1 MKSNWQKPRE
11 AIERVPYLAISAFG
25 VPFGVLA
32 SALFPTEPLVRGH
45 SLAVVLPLSCTALSV
60 LVWLMQPST
69 RTSRS
74 LYRFPLSVYGAVW
87 LVFLFL
93 TLRDELL
100 VDYRVLAVPIVLI
113 MVALKPPN
121 RSQLLTSMSALS
133 WAIVIVLGAHFLYE
147 VLEYGTAA
155 IPGVMVPGTSIYLGS
170 PQRLFGAWGNPNL
183 VGPVGAYIAVFGL
196 FKRGF
201 SGWLFF
207 VVGLLTIAVAG
218 TQSGLLAFLV
228 GGSVLWIF
236 DDCFRLWPL
245 TRTSRVVLTTSF
257 LVFIVAI
264 ATYLQPTYGER
275 TRIWGQYLDF
285 WLTQPVG
292 GVGTSAIQ
300 AGLAS
305 GELQPWYVHG
315 HNIWL
320 DAAGRY
326 GLMGLLPIALL
337 VGVWTWINIKGAV
350 GGSGLGLALL
360 AVFTAV
366 GVFEVDSTFLYW
378 SVPTLFLFLG
388 LLTSVA
394 SRPNKNL
401 GRQQLVD

>member
-1 MKSNWQKPRE
+1 MWHRIRDATDS
-11 AIERVPYLAISAFG
+11 VPYLGVVAFG

-32 SALFPTEPLVRGH
+32 SAIFLTQPLIRGH
-45 SLAVVLPLSCTALSV
+45 SLAVVIPLAFTAVAVCLWLIQPFLEVNRSPYWLPI
-60 LVWLMQPST
+60 
-69 RTSRS
+69 
-74 LYRFPLSVYGAVW
+74 SVYGAVW
-87 LVFLFL
+87 LVFLLL
-93 TLRDELL
+93 TLRDGLL
-100 VDYRVLAVPIVLI
+100 VDYRALAVPAVLI

-133 WAIVIVLGAHFLYE
+133 WSIVLVLGAHFLYE
-147 VLEYGTAA
+147 VLEYGTAS
-155 IPGVMVPGTSIYLGS
+155 IPGLMVPGTSFFLGS
-170 PQRLFGAWGNPNL
+170 PQRLFSAWGNPNL

-207 VVGLLTIAVAG
+207 VVGLLTIAAAD

-228 GGSVLWIF
+228 GGFVLWIF
-236 DDCFRLWPL
+236 DDRFRSWPL
-245 TRTSRVVLTTSF
+245 TRTSRVVFTISF
-257 LVFIVAI
+257 LVSLIAI

-315 HNIWL
+315 HSIWL

-326 GLMGLLPIALL
+326 GLMGLLPITLL
-337 VGVWTWINIKGAV
+337 VGVWLWITIKGAV
-350 GGSGLGLALL
+350 SGSGLGLALL

-401 GRQQLVD
+401 GRQQLAD